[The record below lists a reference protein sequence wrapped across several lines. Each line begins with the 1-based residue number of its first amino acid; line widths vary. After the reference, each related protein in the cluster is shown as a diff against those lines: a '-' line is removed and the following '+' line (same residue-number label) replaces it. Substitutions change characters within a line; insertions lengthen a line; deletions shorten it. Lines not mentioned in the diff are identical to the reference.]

1 MALRIETAPARW
13 RRGTTEATCL
23 RVTAAGLRE
32 AAAFCGGHTWAASV
46 VVPLDG
52 GEGTA
57 GPGDWIVRYDTGELA
72 VWPDATFR
80 RVWKPVTE

>member
-1 MALRIETAPARW
+1 MLRTETAPARW
-13 RRGTTEATCL
+13 RRGTTEAMCL

-32 AAAFCGGHTWAASV
+32 AAAFCGGHTWATSV
-46 VVPLDG
+46 VAPLPD

-57 GPGDWIVRYDTGELA
+57 GPGDWIVRYDSGDIA

-80 RVWKPVTE
+80 RVWNPVIA

>member
-13 RRGTTEATCL
+13 RRGTTEAMCL
-23 RVTAAGLRE
+23 RVTATDLRE

-46 VVPLDG
+46 VVPLPDG
-52 GEGTA
+52 EATA
-57 GPGDWIVRYDTGELA
+57 GPGDWIVRYATGELA

-80 RVWKPVTE
+80 RVWKSVIA

>member
-1 MALRIETAPARW
+1 MLRIETGPSRW
-13 RRGTTEATCL
+13 RRGTTEADAL
-23 RVTAAGLRE
+23 RVTADGLRE

-80 RVWKPVTE
+80 RVWKSVTE

>member
-1 MALRIETAPARW
+1 MLRIETGPSRW
-13 RRGTTEATCL
+13 RRGTTEADAL
-23 RVTAAGLRE
+23 RVTADGLRE

-46 VVPLDG
+46 VVPLRG
-52 GEGTA
+52 GEDTA

-80 RVWKPVTE
+80 RVWKPVIL

>member
-1 MALRIETAPARW
+1 MLRIETGPSRW
-13 RRGTTEATCL
+13 RRGTTEADAL
-23 RVTAAGLRE
+23 RVTADGLRE

-46 VVPLDG
+46 VVPLRD

-57 GPGDWIVRYDTGELA
+57 GPGDWIVRYDSGDIA

-80 RVWKPVTE
+80 RVWNPVIA